1 MQKLP
6 EIGIGPVNMKL
17 LRDRRLQGWR
27 WQGRTAGDDI
37 FVPNL
42 GVGLVTLSNT
52 AHSNSSATSGSRRA
66 DDFVP
71 RLHVDALNASNDD

>member
-27 WQGRTAGDDI
+27 WQGRTAQATT
-37 FVPNL
+37 VPNL